1 MPERLLAGIKVADFS
16 RVIVGPLS
24 AKTLCDYGAEVVKI
38 EGRSRLGHYRTTG
51 PEPDLSAHFTS
62 WNTGKLSIAIN
73 LAVPQGVELA
83 KKIVAWS
90 DVVVESFAG
99 GSMRRMG
106 LGYDELRKVKPD
118 IIMLSS
124 CMQGQTGP
132 FASHPGWGFQL
143 SALSGFCHITG
154 WPDRPSPELGVY
166 TDFVAPHFNVCAMV
180 AALLYRRR
188 TGKGLYIDMS
198 QFENAVQFMSPS
210 ILDYSV
216 NHRTAGRVGNKC
228 SYAAPHG
235 AYRCRG
241 DDRWCAIAVFT
252 DQEWQDF
259 CRVTGNPS
267 WTTDPRF
274 VTLLARKENEEE
286 LDRLVTA
293 WTASHSAEEVMQ
305 MMQAA
310 GVPAGVLETG
320 EDLLEKDP
328 QIKHRQMFRE
338 VDQPRMGKHHPPGYP
353 FLMSRSADEIRRA
366 PLLGE
371 HNEYVLKQILGM
383 SDDEIADLVMAGA
396 VE

>member
-1 MPERLLAGIKVADFS
+1 MTERLLEGVKIADFS

-24 AKTLCDYGAEVVKI
+24 TKTLCDWGATVVKI

-73 LAVPQGVELA
+73 LANAQGIELA
-83 KKIVAWS
+83 KRIVAWS

-99 GSMRRMG
+99 GSMQRMG
-106 LGYDELRKVKPD
+106 LGYEELKQVKPD

-166 TDFVAPHFNVCAMV
+166 TDFVAPHFNVSIV
-180 AALLYRRR
+180 LAALLYRRR
-188 TGKGLYIDMS
+188 TGHGLYVDMS
-198 QFENAVQFMSPS
+198 QFENALHFMSPVL
-210 ILDYSV
+210 LDYSINQRV
-216 NHRTAGRVGNKC
+216 AGRVGNRC

-235 AYRCRG
+235 AYRCKG
-241 DDRWCAIAVFT
+241 EDRWCAIAVFE
-252 DQEWQDF
+252 DQQWQAF
-259 CRVTGNPS
+259 CRVISSPGS
-267 WTTDPRF
+267 ATDHRF
-274 VTLLARKENEEE
+274 ATLLARKQNEDE
-286 LDRLVTA
+286 LDKWVTD
-293 WTASHSAEEVMQ
+293 WTIDRTPEEVMELL
-305 MMQAA
+305 QAA
-310 GVPAGVLETG
+310 GVPAGVLVTG

-328 QIKHRQMFRE
+328 QIKHRGTFRE
-338 VDQPRMGKHHPPGYP
+338 VDHPRMGKHHPPGSP
-353 FLMSRSADEIRRA
+353 FLMSGTVDEVRRA

-371 HNEYVLKQILGM
+371 HNAYVLKEILGM
-383 SDDEIADLVMAGA
+383 SDDEIANLVISGA

>member
-1 MPERLLAGIKVADFS
+1 MTNRLLEGVKIADFS

-24 AKTLCDYGAEVVKI
+24 TKTLCDWGATVVKI

-73 LAVPQGVELA
+73 LANDKGIQLA

-99 GSMRRMG
+99 GSMQRMG
-106 LGYDELRKVKPD
+106 LGYEALKQVRPD

-154 WPDRPSPELGVY
+154 WPDRPPPELGVY
-166 TDFVAPHFNVCAMV
+166 TDFVAPHFNVTTIL

-188 TGKGLYIDMS
+188 TGRGLYIDMS
-198 QFENAVQFMSPS
+198 QFENALHFMSPVL
-210 ILDYSV
+210 LDYSV
-216 NHRTAGRVGNKC
+216 NRRVAGKVGNRC
-228 SYAAPHG
+228 SCAAPHG
-235 AYRCRG
+235 AYRCKG
-241 DDRWCAIAVFT
+241 EDRWCAIAVRDDEQWQAFCHATGNQALMT
-252 DQEWQDF
+252 DQ
-259 CRVTGNPS
+259 
-267 WTTDPRF
+267 RF
-274 VTLLARKENEEE
+274 ATVLARKRNEDE
-286 LDRLVTA
+286 LDRLVTD
-293 WTASHSAEEVMQ
+293 WTAARTAEEVMELL
-305 MMQAA
+305 QAA
-310 GVPAGVLETG
+310 AVPAGVLVTG
-320 EDLLEKDP
+320 EDMLEKDP
-328 QIKHRQMFRE
+328 QIKHRGTFRE
-338 VDQPRMGKHHPPGYP
+338 VDHPRMGKHHPPGSP
-353 FLMSRSADEIRRA
+353 FLMSAAMDEVGRA

-371 HNEYVLKQILGM
+371 HNEYVLKQILGL
-383 SDDEIADLVMAGA
+383 SDDEIANLVISGA

>member
-1 MPERLLAGIKVADFS
+1 MVDKLLAGIKVADFS

-73 LAVPQGVELA
+73 LAMPQGVELA

-90 DVVVESFAG
+90 DIVVESFAG

-166 TDFVAPHFNVCAMV
+166 TDFVAPHFNVCAIM

-210 ILDYSV
+210 ILDYSA
-216 NHRTAGRVGNKC
+216 NNRTAEREGNKC

-235 AYRCRG
+235 AYRCLG
-241 DDRWCAIAVFT
+241 DDRWCAIAAFT
-252 DQEWQDF
+252 DHEWQAL
-259 CRVTGNPS
+259 CRITGNHS
-267 WTTDPRF
+267 WIADPRF
-274 VTLLARKENEEE
+274 ATLLARKENEEE
-286 LDRLVTA
+286 LDTLVTA
-293 WTASHSAEEVMQ
+293 WTANRSAEEVMEI
-305 MMQAA
+305 MQAA

-328 QIKHRQMFRE
+328 QIRHRRMFRE
-338 VDQPRMGKHHPPGYP
+338 VDHPRMGKHHPPASP
-353 FLMSRSADEIRRA
+353 FLMSRSADEVRRA

-383 SDDEIADLVMAGA
+383 SDGEIADLVISGA

>member
-1 MPERLLAGIKVADFS
+1 MTKRLLEGVKIADFS

-24 AKTLCDYGAEVVKI
+24 TKTLCDWGATVVKI

-73 LAVPQGVELA
+73 LANDKGIQLA

-99 GSMRRMG
+99 GSMQRMG
-106 LGYDELRKVKPD
+106 LGYEALKQVRPD

-154 WPDRPSPELGVY
+154 WPDRPPPELGVY
-166 TDFVAPHFNVCAMV
+166 TDFVAPHFNVATIL

-188 TGKGLYIDMS
+188 TGHGLYIDMS
-198 QFENAVQFMSPS
+198 QFENALHFMSPVL
-210 ILDYSV
+210 LDYSV
-216 NHRTAGRVGNKC
+216 NYRVAGKVGNRC

-235 AYRCRG
+235 AYRCKG
-241 DDRWCAIAVFT
+241 EDRWCAIAVF
-252 DQEWQDF
+252 DDEQWQAF
-259 CRVTGNPS
+259 CRVVGSPGS
-267 WTTDPRF
+267 ATDHRF
-274 VTLLARKENEEE
+274 ETLLARKQNEDE
-286 LDRLVTA
+286 LDKWVTD
-293 WTASHSAEEVMQ
+293 WTIERTTEEVMELL
-305 MMQAA
+305 QAA
-310 GVPAGVLETG
+310 AVPAGVLVTG
-320 EDLLEKDP
+320 EDILEKDP
-328 QIKHRQMFRE
+328 QIKHRGTFRE
-338 VDQPRMGKHHPPGYP
+338 VDHPRMGKHHPPGSP
-353 FLMSRSADEIRRA
+353 FLMSATEDEVRRA

-371 HNEYVLKQILGM
+371 HNEYILKQILGM
-383 SDDEIADLVMAGA
+383 SEDEIANLVISGA

>member
-1 MPERLLAGIKVADFS
+1 MPEKLLAGIKVADFS

-24 AKTLCDYGAEVVKI
+24 AKTLCDYGADVVKI

-73 LAVPQGVELA
+73 LSLPQGVELA

-166 TDFVAPHFNVCAMV
+166 TDFVAPHFNVCAIM

-188 TGKGLYIDMS
+188 TGRGLYIDMS
-198 QFENAVQFMSPS
+198 QFENAVQFMSPL
-210 ILDYSV
+210 ILDFSV
-216 NHRTAGRVGNKC
+216 NHRTAERVGNKC
-228 SYAAPHG
+228 SYAAPHD

-241 DDRWCAIAVFT
+241 DDRWCAIAVFN
-252 DQEWQDF
+252 DQEWQEF
-259 CRVTGNPS
+259 CRETGNPS
-267 WTTDPRF
+267 WIADPRF
-274 VTLLARKENEEE
+274 ATLLARKENEEE
-286 LDRLVTA
+286 LDSLVTA
-293 WTASHSAEEVMQ
+293 WTVNYTAEEVME
-305 MMQAA
+305 MMQGA
-310 GVPAGVLETG
+310 GVPAGVVETG
-320 EDLLEKDP
+320 EDLLDRDP
-328 QIKHRQMFRE
+328 QIKHRRMFRE
-338 VDQPRMGKHHPPGYP
+338 VDHPRMGKHHPPGSP
-353 FLMSRSADEIRRA
+353 FLMSRSADEVRRA

-383 SDDEIADLVMAGA
+383 SDGEIAELVISGA

>member
-1 MPERLLAGIKVADFS
+1 MTKRLLEGVKIADFS

-24 AKTLCDYGAEVVKI
+24 TKTLCDWGATVVKI

-73 LAVPQGVELA
+73 LANDKGIQLA

-99 GSMRRMG
+99 GSMQRMG
-106 LGYDELRKVKPD
+106 LGYEALKQVRPD

-154 WPDRPSPELGVY
+154 WPDRPPPELGVY
-166 TDFVAPHFNVCAMV
+166 TDFVAPHFNVATIL

-188 TGKGLYIDMS
+188 TGHGLYIDMS
-198 QFENAVQFMSPS
+198 QFENALHFMSPVL
-210 ILDYSV
+210 LDYSV
-216 NHRTAGRVGNKC
+216 NYRVAGKVGNRC

-235 AYRCRG
+235 AYRCKG
-241 DDRWCAIAVFT
+241 EDRWCAIAVF
-252 DQEWQDF
+252 DDEQWQAF
-259 CRVTGNPS
+259 CRVVGSPGS
-267 WTTDPRF
+267 ATDHRF
-274 VTLLARKENEEE
+274 ETLLARKQNEDE
-286 LDRLVTA
+286 LDKWVTD
-293 WTASHSAEEVMQ
+293 WTIERTTEEVMELL
-305 MMQAA
+305 QAA
-310 GVPAGVLETG
+310 AVPAGVLVTG
-320 EDLLEKDP
+320 EDILEKDP
-328 QIKHRQMFRE
+328 QIKHRGTFRE
-338 VDQPRMGKHHPPGYP
+338 VDHPRMGKHHPPGSP
-353 FLMSRSADEIRRA
+353 FLLSATEDEVRRA

-371 HNEYVLKQILGM
+371 HNEYILKQILGM
-383 SDDEIADLVMAGA
+383 SEDEIADLVISGA

>member
-267 WTTDPRF
+267 WTADPRF

-305 MMQAA
+305 MVQAA

-338 VDQPRMGKHHPPGYP
+338 VDHPRMGKHHPPGSP

>member
-1 MPERLLAGIKVADFS
+1 MAERMLAGVKVADFS
-16 RVIVGPLS
+16 RVIVGPLT

-73 LAVPQGVELA
+73 LSMPQGVELA
-83 KKIVAWS
+83 KRIVAWS

-166 TDFVAPHFNVCAMV
+166 TDFVAPHFNVSAIV

-198 QFENAVQFMSPS
+198 QFENAVQFMSPL

-216 NHRTAGRVGNKC
+216 NHRTAERMGNKC

-252 DQEWQDF
+252 DQEWKEF
-259 CRVTGNPS
+259 CRVTSNPS
-267 WTTDPRF
+267 WTADPRF
-274 VTLLARKENEEE
+274 ATLLARKENEEE
-286 LDRLVTA
+286 LDSLVTA
-293 WTASHSAEEVMQ
+293 WTSNHPAEEVMEI
-305 MMQAA
+305 MQGA

-328 QIKHRQMFRE
+328 QIKHRRMFRE
-338 VDQPRMGKHHPPGYP
+338 VDHPRMGRHHPPASP
-353 FLMSRSADEIRRA
+353 FLMSKSADDVRRA

-371 HNEYVLKQILGM
+371 HNEYVLRHILGL
-383 SDDEIADLVMAGA
+383 SDDEIADLVIGGA

>member
-1 MPERLLAGIKVADFS
+1 MTNRLLEGVKIADFS

-24 AKTLCDYGAEVVKI
+24 TKTLCDWGATVVKI

-73 LAVPQGVELA
+73 LANDKGLQLA
-83 KKIVAWS
+83 KRIVAWS

-106 LGYDELRKVKPD
+106 LGYEALKQVRPD

-154 WPDRPSPELGVY
+154 WPDRPPPELGVY
-166 TDFVAPHFNVCAMV
+166 TDFVAPHFNVTTIL

-188 TGKGLYIDMS
+188 TGRGLYIDMS
-198 QFENAVQFMSPS
+198 QFENALHFMSPVL
-210 ILDYSV
+210 LDYSV
-216 NHRTAGRVGNKC
+216 NRRVAGKVGNRC
-228 SYAAPHG
+228 SCAAPHG
-235 AYRCRG
+235 AYRCKG
-241 DDRWCAIAVFT
+241 EDRWCAIAVRDDEQWQAFCHATGNQALMT
-252 DQEWQDF
+252 DQ
-259 CRVTGNPS
+259 
-267 WTTDPRF
+267 RF
-274 VTLLARKENEEE
+274 ATVLARKRNEDE
-286 LDRLVTA
+286 LDRLVTD
-293 WTASHSAEEVMQ
+293 WTAARTAEEVMELL
-305 MMQAA
+305 QAA
-310 GVPAGVLETG
+310 AVPAGVLVTG
-320 EDLLEKDP
+320 EDMLEKDP
-328 QIKHRQMFRE
+328 QIKHRGTFRE
-338 VDQPRMGKHHPPGYP
+338 VYHPRMGKHHPPGSP
-353 FLMSRSADEIRRA
+353 FLMSAAMDEVGRA

-371 HNEYVLKQILGM
+371 HNEYVLKQILGL
-383 SDDEIADLVMAGA
+383 SDDEIANLVISGA

>member
-1 MPERLLAGIKVADFS
+1 MTKRLLEGVKIADFS

-24 AKTLCDYGAEVVKI
+24 TKTLCDWGATVVKI

-73 LAVPQGVELA
+73 LANDKGLQLA
-83 KKIVAWS
+83 KRIVAWS

-106 LGYDELRKVKPD
+106 LGYEALKQVRPD

-154 WPDRPSPELGVY
+154 WPDRPPPELGVY
-166 TDFVAPHFNVCAMV
+166 TDFVAPHFNVTTIL

-188 TGKGLYIDMS
+188 TGRGLYIDMS
-198 QFENAVQFMSPS
+198 QFENALHFMSPVL
-210 ILDYSV
+210 LDYSV
-216 NHRTAGRVGNKC
+216 NRRVAGKVGNRC
-228 SYAAPHG
+228 SCAAPHG
-235 AYRCRG
+235 AYRCKG
-241 DDRWCAIAVFT
+241 EDRWCAIAVRDDEQWQAFCHATGNQALMT
-252 DQEWQDF
+252 DQ
-259 CRVTGNPS
+259 
-267 WTTDPRF
+267 RF
-274 VTLLARKENEEE
+274 ATVLARKRNEDE
-286 LDRLVTA
+286 LDRLVTD
-293 WTASHSAEEVMQ
+293 WTAARTAEEVMELL
-305 MMQAA
+305 QAA
-310 GVPAGVLETG
+310 AVPAGVLVTG
-320 EDLLEKDP
+320 EDMLEKDP
-328 QIKHRQMFRE
+328 QIKHRGTFRE
-338 VDQPRMGKHHPPGYP
+338 VYHPRMGKHHPPGSP
-353 FLMSRSADEIRRA
+353 FLMSAAMDEVGRA

-371 HNEYVLKQILGM
+371 HNEYVLKQILGL
-383 SDDEIADLVMAGA
+383 SDDEIANLVISGA

>member
-1 MPERLLAGIKVADFS
+1 MTNRLLEGVKIADFS

-24 AKTLCDYGAEVVKI
+24 TKTLCDWGATVVKI

-73 LAVPQGVELA
+73 LANDKGIQLA

-99 GSMRRMG
+99 GSMQRMG
-106 LGYDELRKVKPD
+106 LGYEALKQVRPD

-154 WPDRPSPELGVY
+154 WPDRPPPELGVY
-166 TDFVAPHFNVCAMV
+166 TDFVAPHFNVTTIL

-188 TGKGLYIDMS
+188 TGRGLYIDMS
-198 QFENAVQFMSPS
+198 QFENALHFMSPVL
-210 ILDYSV
+210 LDYSV
-216 NHRTAGRVGNKC
+216 NRRVAGKVGNRC
-228 SYAAPHG
+228 SCAAPHG
-235 AYRCRG
+235 AYRCKG
-241 DDRWCAIAVFT
+241 EDRWCAIAVRDDEQWQAFCHATGNQALMT
-252 DQEWQDF
+252 DQ
-259 CRVTGNPS
+259 
-267 WTTDPRF
+267 RF
-274 VTLLARKENEEE
+274 ATVLARKRNEDE
-286 LDRLVTA
+286 LDRLVTD
-293 WTASHSAEEVMQ
+293 WTAARTAEEVMELL
-305 MMQAA
+305 QAA
-310 GVPAGVLETG
+310 AVPAGVLVTG
-320 EDLLEKDP
+320 EDMLENDP
-328 QIKHRQMFRE
+328 QIKHRGTFRE
-338 VDQPRMGKHHPPGYP
+338 VYHPRMGKHHPPGSP
-353 FLMSRSADEIRRA
+353 FLMSAAMDEVGRA

-371 HNEYVLKQILGM
+371 HNEYVLKQILGL
-383 SDDEIADLVMAGA
+383 SDDEIANLVISGA